1 MEQRRVQRHHVMK
14 PGTIEFEG
22 GRVIC
27 MIRNMSDAGAM
38 LDVVAAAGI
47 PERFTL
53 ILREDGH
60 RLPCQ
65 AVWWKERRI
74 GVAFE

>member
-1 MEQRRVQRHHVMK
+1 MK
-14 PGTIEFEG
+14 SGTIEFEG
-22 GRVIC
+22 GTVIC

-38 LDVVAAAGI
+38 LDVVTAAGI
-47 PERFTL
+47 PERFIL